1 MCLEDCSLHPN
12 MWRGRV
18 VQGAV
23 CGGAMGVGRFLAEC
37 WKARAGLDPRSRQTG
52 AGCALQSGD

>member
-1 MCLEDCSLHPN
+1 MPPSV
-12 MWRGRV
+12 WRGRN

-23 CGGAMGVGRFLAEC
+23 CGGVVGAGRFLAEC
-37 WKARAGLDPRSRQTG
+37 WEARAGLDPRSRQTG